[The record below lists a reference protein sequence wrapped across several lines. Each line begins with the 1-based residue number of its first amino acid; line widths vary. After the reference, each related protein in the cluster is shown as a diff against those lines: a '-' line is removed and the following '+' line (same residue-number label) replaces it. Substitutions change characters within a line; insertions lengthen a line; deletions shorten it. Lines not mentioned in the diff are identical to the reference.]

1 MEVFTHARLKREV
14 FKTSDNRLR
23 LVFVWRRSHKVT
35 REVFKAS
42 DNRLRFVVGW
52 RCSHEVK
59 KDVFKT
65 PDNRLWFV
73 SDYDLFLVWQHSHDV
88 KQEILT
94 LDNRLQFVWVCSHE
108 VR

>member
-1 MEVFTHARLKREV
+1 MEVFTHVRLKREV
-14 FKTSDNRLR
+14 FKTSDKRLR
-23 LVFVWRRSHKVT
+23 LVFVWRR
-35 REVFKAS
+35 
-42 DNRLRFVVGW
+42 
-52 RCSHEVK
+52 SHEVK

-73 SDYDLFLVWQHSHDV
+73 SDYGLFLVWQHSHDV